1 MQQDK
6 TVFIIVESEEGQCK
20 KAAANFRRS
29 ISRTIGISVKST
41 SLFAHWLILGIAL
54 LVLGSAGT
62 FQFYQ
67 DYCRTEQREQE
78 RLLTQS
84 RVVQEI
90 LGQDLLSLNQVL
102 LNIRDQV
109 SARSKAPGFD
119 AYLRTLTD
127 AMPGVRNVVII
138 NADGKGLASSAD
150 QLVGGNFS
158 HREYFQAVRQR
169 PDADTLYISPPFHT
183 VLGTYS
189 VPVSRMIV
197 DKEGR
202 FAGVVTATLDPAYF
216 GPLLESVRYA
226 PDMLA
231 SIVHWNGNRFL
242 LRPEPKNGVEINLF
256 RPGTFFTKHRE
267 SGKESTVFSGFVF
280 ASGEE
285 RMIAQRTVKPASL
298 KLEQPLVVAANR
310 KMDDI
315 FATWRR
321 DAAVFGSLYV
331 LICFASITGLFA
343 YRRKHLD
350 SIAKEAEL
358 DRMTA
363 ASERFMKTLT
373 DHIPG
378 MVAYWTDELRCR
390 FSNAAYLEWFG
401 KTPEQMRGMR
411 MQDLMGQALFEK
423 NESYIHAA
431 LRGEPQEFE
440 RTLTKAD
447 GSIGYTWAQYIPDKD
462 GDKVKGFVV
471 LVSDVTKLK
480 QAELALASSEW
491 KLKTII
497 EAEPECVTVLSADG
511 TVQQMNRAGIDM
523 VGANAEQEII
533 GCNLADMVLPQYQAA
548 FSDLNL
554 RVSRGES
561 GSLNFEL
568 VGRTGI
574 QRWLESHAV
583 PMRDQEARITGS
595 LCVIRDITDRK
606 KAELELEKLAQT
618 DFLTG
623 LANRRHFM
631 ALAEQELARTLRYGG
646 PLSVLMMDIDH
657 FKKINDTYGHK
668 SGDIVLQTFAQLF
681 RSAVRSIDIVG
692 RIGGEEF
699 AAVLPE
705 TDSQRAL
712 EVAERLR
719 DTISKAEVYLEHG
732 LPIYFTMSI
741 GVASQAGT
749 CGNIDTLI
757 SWADAALYEAKNAG
771 RNKVSSYKIV
781 GT

>member
-1 MQQDK
+1 M
-6 TVFIIVESEEGQCK
+6 
-20 KAAANFRRS
+20 
-29 ISRTIGISVKST
+29 KST
-41 SLFAHWLILGIAL
+41 SLFAHWLILSLAL
-54 LVLGSAGT
+54 LVLGGAGA

-67 DYCRTEQREQE
+67 DYYRTEQREQE

-84 RVVQEI
+84 RVIQEN
-90 LGQDLLSLNQVL
+90 LGRNLLSLNQVL
-102 LNIRDQV
+102 LNIRGQV
-109 SARSKAPGFD
+109 PARSNDQSFN
-119 AYLRTLTD
+119 AYLRALTD
-127 AMPGVRNVVII
+127 AMPGVRNLVVI
-138 NADGKGLASSAD
+138 NADGAGIAASAE
-150 QLVGGNFS
+150 QLIGGNFS
-158 HREYFQAVRQR
+158 QRMYFQEVRQR
-169 PDADTLYISPPFHT
+169 PDAATLYISPPFHT
-183 VLGTYS
+183 ALGAYAI
-189 VPVSRMIV
+189 PVSRMIL
-197 DKEGR
+197 DADGR
-202 FAGVVTATLDPAYF
+202 FAGVVSATLDPEYF
-216 GPLLESVRYA
+216 GPLLDSVRYA

-231 SIVHWNGNRFL
+231 SIVHWSGGRFL

-267 SGKESTVFSGFVF
+267 SGEESTVFSGVVF
-280 ASGEE
+280 ANGEE
-285 RMIAQRTVKPASL
+285 RMIVQRTVKPEGL
-298 KLEQPLVVAANR
+298 KMEQPLVVAVSR
-310 KMDDI
+310 KLDDI
-315 FATWRR
+315 FATWHR
-321 DAAVFGSLYV
+321 DVEVIGALYV
-331 LICFASITGLFA
+331 LICVASITGLCA
-343 YRRKHLD
+343 YRRKHIE
-350 SIAKEAEL
+350 SIAKKAEV
-358 DRMTA
+358 DKITA

-401 KTPEQMRGMR
+401 KTPEQMRDMR
-411 MQDLMGQALFEK
+411 MQDLMGPQLFEK
-423 NESYIHAA
+423 NEPYIRAA
-431 LRGEPQEFE
+431 LRGEPQQFE

-462 GDKVKGFVV
+462 GDKVNGFVV
-471 LVSDVTKLK
+471 LVSDVTNLK

-497 EAEPECVTVLSADG
+497 EAEPECVTVLAADG

-523 VGANAEQEII
+523 IGADVEQEII
-533 GCNLADMVLPQYQAA
+533 GCRLADMVLPQYQAA
-548 FSDLNL
+548 FNDLN
-554 RVSRGES
+554 VKVNSGES
-561 GSLNFEL
+561 GSLTFEL

-583 PMRDQEARITGS
+583 PMRDKDGQIIGS

-606 KAELELEKLAQT
+606 KAEVELEKLAQT

-668 SGDIVLQTFAQLF
+668 SGDIVLQAFAQLC
-681 RSAVRSIDIVG
+681 RSAVRNIDILG

-705 TDSQRAL
+705 TDSQRAV

-719 DTISKAEVYLEHG
+719 EIISKAEIYLEHG
-732 LPIYFTMSI
+732 LPIQVTMSI
-741 GVASQAGT
+741 GVASQVGKS
-749 CGNIDTLI
+749 GNIDTLF
-757 SWADAALYEAKNAG
+757 SWADAALYEAKKAG
-771 RNKVSSYKIV
+771 RNKVWSYKIV
-781 GT
+781 GS